1 MNPAAPKQKGVASIE
16 STDITSVYK
25 RVRAVKRHGYSA
37 IDGRTYGGL
46 EAKRWRDSA
55 VQQKGG
61 TSCPFHIKLE
71 IDGDMLDVWLMLE
84 LAEVIAIEP
93 SNGATV
99 LNRRSKSLSK
109 LHEQYQTIAARF
121 ARRCESLHSTR
132 AAWTWHAGSCWRTE
146 DKMPCVRSC
155 GRPDITLQDRCRT
168 EVDPIPGERKTVLTA
183 ELRGN

>member
-84 LAEVIAIEP
+84 LAEVIAIDAKQR
-93 SNGATV
+93 GTV

-121 ARRCESLHSTR
+121 ARRCESLQL
-132 AAWTWHAGSCWRTE
+132 
-146 DKMPCVRSC
+146 DKGGLDLARRLMLENGGQNAVR
-155 GRPDITLQDRCRT
+155 
-168 EVDPIPGERKTVLTA
+168 
-183 ELRGN
+183 